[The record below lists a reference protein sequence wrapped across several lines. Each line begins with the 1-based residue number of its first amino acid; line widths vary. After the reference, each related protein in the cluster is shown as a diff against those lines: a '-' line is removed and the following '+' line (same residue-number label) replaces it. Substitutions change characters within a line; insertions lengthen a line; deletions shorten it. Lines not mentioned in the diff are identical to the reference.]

1 MAHHLRLCFLAA
13 LAVVLASGCSS
24 TAAVSGGNGTIKIKE
39 DAKPGGEPTATYAA
53 TIRLLPYADGRNMD
67 NPRKIGVG
75 GENIYG
81 LHSPEGNDILLDRDV
96 AAVVTSVMKQRLQN
110 AGYRVIESGNAHFEM
125 TGTVKELT
133 YNVKAR
139 DEVAISITTELK
151 DTATGNVLWSG
162 VVVEKKERFAGVSGN
177 DIADVAAFLKKEL
190 GIVAQKTSDAISAI
204 LMAQRPELFN
214 LSPGTKP
221 IAGVTVLSAP
231 GVTAPGATP
240 PNAASAIPPTP
251 ASSAAQGILKI
262 STKPARAKIYI
273 GGVYYGLSPL
283 RLEMDPGILEVTAS
297 MDRHMNATEK
307 VSVRKGETTEVELT
321 LKK

>member
-1 MAHHLRLCFLAA
+1 MSLFTKQIFLAA
-13 LAVVLASGCSS
+13 FAVAFVSGCSN
-24 TAAVSGGNGTIKIKE
+24 TAAVSGGDGTIRIKE
-39 DAKPGGEPTATYAA
+39 DAKGEPAVKYAA
-53 TIRLLPYADGRNMD
+53 TIRLLPYADGRDMG

-75 GENIYG
+75 GENILG
-81 LHSPEGNDILLDRDV
+81 LHAPEGNDILLDRDV
-96 AAVVTSVMKQRLQN
+96 AAVVTNAMKQRLKD
-110 AGYRVIESGNAHFEM
+110 AGYRVVQEGDAHYEM

-139 DEVAISITTELK
+139 DEVSISIATELK

-162 VVVEKKERFAGVSGN
+162 VVVEKKDRFPGVAGD

-190 GIVAQKTSDAISAI
+190 GIVTQKTSDAISAI
-204 LMAQRPELFN
+204 LMVQRPELFN

-221 IAGVTVLSAP
+221 IAGVTVLTAP
-231 GVTAPGATP
+231 GVG
-240 PNAASAIPPTP
+240 TP
-251 ASSAAQGILKI
+251 ASAVLPASAPPATAPAAAPGVLKI
-262 STKPARAKIYI
+262 STKPTRARIFI

-283 RLEMDPGILEVTAS
+283 RLEMQPGIIEVTAS
-297 MDRHMNATEK
+297 MERRKDATEK